1 MHSLAHFSNLNRP
14 TMLKMGLQPITDSEW
29 VEPFS
34 VATLEQFNKHKQ
46 RELQSGGGAVR
57 AHTRATAAVQELQLI
72 LFGYLASNSLAY
84 PSACEQRELLD
95 DASESAE
102 SILRNISFWLPDDIC
117 ILQPQSELD
126 CSDAQEGG
134 HDGQGGGEGDSDGGD
149 GSNSDGSNSDD
160 YVLTAASVLSP
171 SHWNPREKFLKPLAA
186 IHEPIPGFDS
196 ELTPKIT
203 RFFNHL
209 KVGKAVVRYNWGI
222 QSGSALNWQAENE
235 PAVIEESTSYY
246 RSERQTLFR
255 LPETGAVVFFIRI
268 DLCPL
273 SELTERYQDPLALD
287 KLKTFVRD
295 MPPQQIAY
303 KGIDR
308 FPWLL
313 A

>member
-1 MHSLAHFSNLNRP
+1 
-14 TMLKMGLQPITDSEW
+14 MLKMGLQPIADGEW

-34 VATLEQFNKHKQ
+34 VPTLEQFVEHKR
-46 RELQSGGGAVR
+46 RELEANNGAVLVH
-57 AHTRATAAVQELQLI
+57 ANATGAVQELQQI
-72 LFGYLASNSLAY
+72 MFRYLANNPRAY
-84 PSACEQRELLD
+84 PSGSENRMLLD
-95 DASESAE
+95 HGSASAE
-102 SILRNISFWLPDDIC
+102 SILKNMSLWLPDDIC

-126 CSDAQEGG
+126 CYDDHELD
-134 HDGQGGGEGDSDGGD
+134 HEDE
-149 GSNSDGSNSDD
+149 D

-171 SHWNPREKFLKPLAA
+171 SHWRPTEKFLKPLAA
-186 IHEPIPGFDS
+186 IHEPIPDFDA
-196 ELTPKIT
+196 ELTPKIR

-209 KVGKAVVRYNWGI
+209 KVGKSVVRYNWGI
-222 QSGSALNWQAENE
+222 QSGAALNWQTENE
-235 PAVIEESTSYY
+235 PSVIEESSSYY
-246 RSERQTLFR
+246 RSERQTLMR

-273 SELTERYQDPLALD
+273 EELAQRYNDALALD
-287 KLKTFVRD
+287 KLKAFVRG